1 MQTEKFIAK
10 CLLSVEEEIRD
21 NLTMEIHK
29 RVFSL
34 SKQLWIRINAYVKQT
49 KNVVE
54 QCVEIIKEK
63 NKEVGNNMIPFQFK
77 QEIKTAFQNHKRK
90 NKVL

>member
-1 MQTEKFIAK
+1 MEKFIAK

-34 SKQLWIRINAYVKQT
+34 SKQLQIRINAYVKQT
-49 KNVVE
+49 KNMVE

-63 NKEVGNNMIPFQFK
+63 NKEVGNNMITLFQFK
-77 QEIKTAFQNHKRK
+77 QEIKTAFQNHKRN